1 MAKLYKEQTNIGYS
15 KMLPQIALGH
25 SQSSILNSIYFE
37 NDVLHLASIMIPP
50 ISTNT
55 INGEDILGKTG
66 KSTSSKNQES
76 SEGGRPELP
85 EDQKS
90 DKTLANEAAKG

>member
-1 MAKLYKEQTNIGYS
+1 
-15 KMLPQIALGH
+15 MLPQIALGH

-37 NDVLHLASIMIPP
+37 NDVLNLASIMIPP

-55 INGEDILGKTG
+55 INGEDILGKKGQSNTD
-66 KSTSSKNQES
+66 KNQVD

>member
-1 MAKLYKEQTNIGYS
+1 
-15 KMLPQIALGH
+15 
-25 SQSSILNSIYFE
+25 
-37 NDVLHLASIMIPP
+37 MIPP

-55 INGEDILGKTG
+55 INGEDILGKKE
-66 KSTSSKNQES
+66 KSNSSKNQES

-85 EDQKS
+85 PDQKS